1 MRNTVALVALLL
13 SAPADVPAAN
23 TVAVP
28 VAVAAAVA
36 DHDRPAAQVSLDR
49 WRRPAELIAFAGLRR
64 GTEASE
70 WLLTGSNRRHS
81 PCKGCPAAQAA
92 NLGYKAVWQ
101 LSDSVGDE
109 LIENL
114 WAGRPLQASSTEE
127 HG

>member
-64 GTEASE
+64 GDRGERVVAD
-70 WLLTGSNRRHS
+70 G
-81 PCKGCPAAQAA
+81 
-92 NLGYKAVWQ
+92 
-101 LSDSVGDE
+101 
-109 LIENL
+109 IEPPTFAL
-114 WAGRPLQASSTEE
+114 
-127 HG
+127 